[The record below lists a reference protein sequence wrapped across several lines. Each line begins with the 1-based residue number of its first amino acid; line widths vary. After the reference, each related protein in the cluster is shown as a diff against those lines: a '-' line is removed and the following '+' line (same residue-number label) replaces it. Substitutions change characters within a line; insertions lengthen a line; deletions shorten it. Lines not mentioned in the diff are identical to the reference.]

1 MAKCPKC
8 GGELSPQENGL
19 WTCAA
24 CGKTF
29 SRKAA
34 PVQDTIPADQTEAEL
49 RARLAAMEA
58 RQAET
63 EGQLGGARANSGGG
77 SKTTEFFKN
86 KENILKIAIPGALL
100 LIALIILLVCFCG
113 LRGIYVNVENPND
126 YFSFGV
132 GTFSTADG
140 DDVIEGKWSRDG
152 SVLTLMMEDEMFGEI
167 ELPVV
172 FRKMSGYDMIEI
184 DGSEYRRVSLIRI
197 EDNMKKVNVRFD
209 GNGGYTQGNSSYQ
222 LDLGGK
228 IDEAPSVERTIG
240 DYVFMGWYT
249 SPNGWMDED
258 AEMFSSGIRLWE
270 DVTYYANW
278 RNDTD
283 YTMTLPDV
291 LEEETDGNEITYREG
306 DDLLSVFMT
315 ALGWNE
321 LPEGV
326 TGVSFVTS
334 SGDAVDSDSA
344 PATSVTAKVSIG
356 DYIVID
362 GRLIYVSPSLTE
374 FVFPDSVI
382 SIESGVFDSCSEL
395 TSVTIGANVASLRA
409 SDFSDELAA
418 LNVAEGNAVYH
429 SAGNCV
435 IDTENKILVLGCKNS
450 VIPSDGSVTTIGS
463 SAFAGCAE
471 LSSITIPES
480 VTKIENNA
488 FAGCTGLTEINWN
501 AIAVEDFIEWD
512 SNILDYN
519 TISASVFSNAGTAG
533 EGVMLTFGDS
543 VTQIPAGLLYA
554 PRNPYYV
561 YIRPNIKSISIGE
574 NVAKIGAYAFFNC
587 DGLTSITIPDSVT
600 SIGRYAFRDC
610 GGLTSVTI
618 GNGVTSIGSYAF
630 YDCDGLTSITI
641 PDSVTSIGNYAFDDC
656 TGLTEINWNA
666 ISVADFNYGDAFGN
680 AGTAG
685 DGIAVTF
692 GESVEKIPAYLFY
705 RNYSSYR
712 PNVKSVI
719 IGSNV
724 TSIGTY
730 AFYNCTGLTSVA
742 IPDSVTSI
750 GSSAFY
756 GCIGLTSVTIGDS
769 VASIGGSA
777 FNGCSGIIE
786 VVGDISYVDGWVI
799 DAASDIKTALIRQG
813 TRGIAAS
820 AFSGCD
826 GLTSVTIPDSVTS
839 IGSYAFR
846 NCDGLTSVT
855 IGNGVTSIG
864 SSAFYGCTGLT
875 SITIPD
881 SVASIGDY
889 AFRYCSGLTSVTF
902 EETTGWYR
910 TTSSTATSGTSLSS
924 SSLSSPS
931 TAARWLINTYYQ
943 YYWKRNV

>member
-63 EGQLGGARANSGGG
+63 ERQLAAARANNGGG

-86 KENILKIAIPGALL
+86 KGNILKIAIPGALL

-152 SVLTLMMEDEMFGEI
+152 SVLTLTMEDEMFGEI

-209 GNGGYTQGNSSYQ
+209 GNGGYTNGNSSYQ

-249 SPNGWMDED
+249 SPNGWMDEE

-291 LEEETDGNEITYREG
+291 LEDETDGNEITYREG

-344 PATSVTAKVSIG
+344 PATSVTAKLVG
-356 DYIVID
+356 NYMAID
-362 GRLIYVSPSLTE
+362 GALMYVDPSLTE
-374 FVFPDSVI
+374 FVIPDSVT
-382 SIESGVFDSCSEL
+382 SIAKLAFNDCSNL
-395 TSVTIGANVASLRA
+395 VSVTIGVNVNSLDA
-409 SDFSDELAA
+409 KAFDGCNSLTT
-418 LNVAEGNAVYH
+418 LNVDEGNAVYH
-429 SAGNCV
+429 SAGNCI
-435 IDTENKILVLGCKNS
+435 IDTANKILVLGCKNS

-471 LSSITIPES
+471 LSSITIPECI
-480 VTKIENNA
+480 TEIGNRA
-488 FAGCTGLTEINWN
+488 FESCTGLKEIRWN
-501 AIAVEDFIEWD
+501 AVAVEDFSE
-512 SNILDYN
+512 N
-519 TISASVFSNAGTAG
+519 SAIFNNAGRRDDG
-533 EGVMLTFGDS
+533 MVVIFGDS
-543 VTQIPAGLLYA
+543 VEKIPACIF
-554 PRNPYYV
+554 YV
-561 YIRPNIKSISIGE
+561 EISKIDMYSPKITSVILENGVTSIGNSAFESCISLTSITIPDSVTSIGE
-574 NVAKIGAYAFFNC
+574 SAFRECTSLTSITIPDSVTSIEGSAFRDC
-587 DGLTSITIPDSVT
+587 TGLTSITIPDSVT
-600 SIGRYAFRDC
+600 SIGGYAFSGC
-610 GGLTSVTI
+610 TGLTSVTI
-618 GNGVTSIGSYAF
+618 GNGVTSIVRNAFYGCTNLTSVTIGNSVTSIGWYAF
-630 YDCDGLTSITI
+630 SGCSALTSVTIPDSVTSIGRWAFYGCSVEIIWSANPQITELGDYAFSGYQGISITIPNGVTSIGTATFHGCSAEIIWGDNPQITELDSYDFSGYQGTSITIPDSVTIIGQRAFDDCSGLTSITI
-641 PDSVTSIGNYAFDDC
+641 PDSVTSIERYAFIDC
-656 TGLTEINWNA
+656 
-666 ISVADFNYGDAFGN
+666 
-680 AGTAG
+680 
-685 DGIAVTF
+685 AV
-692 GESVEKIPAYLFY
+692 
-705 RNYSSYR
+705 
-712 PNVKSVI
+712 
-719 IGSNV
+719 
-724 TSIGTY
+724 
-730 AFYNCTGLTSVA
+730 
-742 IPDSVTSI
+742 
-750 GSSAFY
+750 
-756 GCIGLTSVTIGDS
+756 
-769 VASIGGSA
+769 
-777 FNGCSGIIE
+777 
-786 VVGDISYVDGWVI
+786 
-799 DAASDIKTALIRQG
+799 
-813 TRGIAAS
+813 
-820 AFSGCD
+820 
-826 GLTSVTIPDSVTS
+826 
-839 IGSYAFR
+839 
-846 NCDGLTSVT
+846 
-855 IGNGVTSIG
+855 
-864 SSAFYGCTGLT
+864 
-875 SITIPD
+875 
-881 SVASIGDY
+881 
-889 AFRYCSGLTSVTF
+889 LTSVTF
-902 EETTGWYR
+902 E
-910 TTSSTATSGTSLSS
+910 GTV
-924 SSLSSPS
+924 
-931 TAARWLINTYYQ
+931 AK
-943 YYWKRNV
+943 WKAISKKIWWNQNCPFTEVVCSDGTVQV

>member
-63 EGQLGGARANSGGG
+63 ERQLAAARANNGGG

-86 KENILKIAIPGALL
+86 KGNILKIAIPGALL

-140 DDVIEGKWSRDG
+140 DDVLEGKWSRDG
-152 SVLTLMMEDEMFGEI
+152 SVLTLTMEDEMFGEI

-209 GNGGYTQGNSSYQ
+209 GNGGYTNGNSSYQ

-291 LEEETDGNEITYREG
+291 LEGETDGNEITYREG

-344 PATSVTAKVSIG
+344 PATSVTAKLVG
-356 DYIVID
+356 NYMAID
-362 GRLIYVSPSLTE
+362 GALMYVDPSLTE
-374 FVFPDSVI
+374 FVIPDSVT
-382 SIESGVFDSCSEL
+382 SIEDSAFWGCSGL
-395 TSVTIGANVASLRA
+395 TSIVV
-409 SDFSDELAA
+409 E
-418 LNVAEGNAVYH
+418 EGNPVYH
-429 SAGNCV
+429 SDGNCL
-435 IDTENKILVLGCKNS
+435 IETASKTLVVGCKTS
-450 VIPSDGSVTTIGS
+450 VIPDDGSVT
-463 SAFAGCAE
+463 
-471 LSSITIPES
+471 SI
-480 VTKIENNA
+480 
-488 FAGCTGLTEINWN
+488 
-501 AIAVEDFIEWD
+501 D
-512 SNILDYN
+512 
-519 TISASVFSNAGTAG
+519 
-533 EGVMLTFGDS
+533 
-543 VTQIPAGLLYA
+543 
-554 PRNPYYV
+554 
-561 YIRPNIKSISIGE
+561 
-574 NVAKIGAYAFFNC
+574 YAFSYC
-587 DGLTSITIPDSVT
+587 TSLTSITIPDSVT
-600 SIGRYAFRDC
+600 SIGEYAFLFC
-610 GGLTSVTI
+610 TGLTSVTI
-618 GNGVTSIGSYAF
+618 GN
-630 YDCDGLTSITI
+630 
-641 PDSVTSIGNYAFDDC
+641 SVTSIGYA
-656 TGLTEINWNA
+656 
-666 ISVADFNYGDAFGN
+666 AFGN
-680 AGTAG
+680 
-685 DGIAVTF
+685 
-692 GESVEKIPAYLFY
+692 
-705 RNYSSYR
+705 
-712 PNVKSVI
+712 
-719 IGSNV
+719 
-724 TSIGTY
+724 
-730 AFYNCTGLTSVA
+730 
-742 IPDSVTSI
+742 
-750 GSSAFY
+750 
-756 GCIGLTSVTIGDS
+756 
-769 VASIGGSA
+769 
-777 FNGCSGIIE
+777 
-786 VVGDISYVDGWVI
+786 
-799 DAASDIKTALIRQG
+799 
-813 TRGIAAS
+813 
-820 AFSGCD
+820 
-826 GLTSVTIPDSVTS
+826 
-839 IGSYAFR
+839 
-846 NCDGLTSVT
+846 
-855 IGNGVTSIG
+855 
-864 SSAFYGCTGLT
+864 
-875 SITIPD
+875 
-881 SVASIGDY
+881 
-889 AFRYCSGLTSVTF
+889 CSGLTSVTF
-902 EETTGWYR
+902 E
-910 TTSSTATSGTSLSS
+910 GTVAEWNAIDKGREWNYNCPFTEVVCSDG
-924 SSLSSPS
+924 
-931 TAARWLINTYYQ
+931 TVQ
-943 YYWKRNV
+943 V

>member
-63 EGQLGGARANSGGG
+63 ERQLAAARANNGGG

-86 KENILKIAIPGALL
+86 KGNILKIAIPGALL

-140 DDVIEGKWSRDG
+140 DDVLEGKWSRDG
-152 SVLTLMMEDEMFGEI
+152 SVLTLTMEDEMFGEI

-209 GNGGYTQGNSSYQ
+209 GNGGYTNGNSSYQ

-291 LEEETDGNEITYREG
+291 LEGETDGNEITYREG

-344 PATSVTAKVSIG
+344 PATSVTAKLVG
-356 DYIVID
+356 NYMAID
-362 GRLIYVSPSLTE
+362 GALMYVDPSLTE
-374 FVFPDSVI
+374 FVIPDSVT
-382 SIESGVFDSCSEL
+382 SI
-395 TSVTIGANVASLRA
+395 
-409 SDFSDELAA
+409 
-418 LNVAEGNAVYH
+418 GN
-429 SAGNCV
+429 
-435 IDTENKILVLGCKNS
+435 
-450 VIPSDGSVTTIGS
+450 
-463 SAFAGCAE
+463 SAFSGC
-471 LSSITIPES
+471 S
-480 VTKIENNA
+480 
-488 FAGCTGLTEINWN
+488 
-501 AIAVEDFIEWD
+501 
-512 SNILDYN
+512 
-519 TISASVFSNAGTAG
+519 
-533 EGVMLTFGDS
+533 
-543 VTQIPAGLLYA
+543 
-554 PRNPYYV
+554 
-561 YIRPNIKSISIGE
+561 
-574 NVAKIGAYAFFNC
+574 
-587 DGLTSITIPDSVT
+587 GLTSITIPDSVT
-600 SIGRYAFRDC
+600 SIEDSAFWGCSGLTSIVVEEGNPVYHSDGNCLIETASKTLVVGCKTSVIPDDGSVTSIGDYAFSYCTSLTSITIPDSVTSIGEC
-610 GGLTSVTI
+610 SFLFCTGLTSVTI
-618 GNGVTSIGSYAF
+618 GNGVTSIG
-630 YDCDGLTSITI
+630 YD
-641 PDSVTSIGNYAFDDC
+641 
-656 TGLTEINWNA
+656 
-666 ISVADFNYGDAFGN
+666 
-680 AGTAG
+680 
-685 DGIAVTF
+685 
-692 GESVEKIPAYLFY
+692 
-705 RNYSSYR
+705 
-712 PNVKSVI
+712 
-719 IGSNV
+719 
-724 TSIGTY
+724 
-730 AFYNCTGLTSVA
+730 AFYN
-742 IPDSVTSI
+742 
-750 GSSAFY
+750 
-756 GCIGLTSVTIGDS
+756 
-769 VASIGGSA
+769 
-777 FNGCSGIIE
+777 
-786 VVGDISYVDGWVI
+786 
-799 DAASDIKTALIRQG
+799 
-813 TRGIAAS
+813 
-820 AFSGCD
+820 
-826 GLTSVTIPDSVTS
+826 
-839 IGSYAFR
+839 
-846 NCDGLTSVT
+846 
-855 IGNGVTSIG
+855 
-864 SSAFYGCTGLT
+864 
-875 SITIPD
+875 
-881 SVASIGDY
+881 
-889 AFRYCSGLTSVTF
+889 CSGLTSVTF
-902 EETTGWYR
+902 E
-910 TTSSTATSGTSLSS
+910 GTV
-924 SSLSSPS
+924 
-931 TAARWLINTYYQ
+931 AEWNAINIGY
-943 YYWKRNV
+943 YYWNYNCPFTKVVCSDGTVRV

>member
-63 EGQLGGARANSGGG
+63 ERQLAAARANSGGG

-86 KENILKIAIPGALL
+86 KGNILKIAIPGALL

-152 SVLTLMMEDEMFGEI
+152 SVLTLTMEDEMFGEI

-209 GNGGYTQGNSSYQ
+209 GNGGYTNGNSSYQ

-291 LEEETDGNEITYREG
+291 LEGETDGNEITYREG

-429 SAGNCV
+429 SEGNCV

-512 SNILDYN
+512 SNIRDYN

-587 DGLTSITIPDSVT
+587 DGLTSVAIPDSVT
-600 SIGRYAFRDC
+600 SIGNYAFRDC

-618 GNGVTSIGSYAF
+618 GNGVTSIAYQSFYDCDSLTEIYYTGDVAGWCGISRLDEVMSSGRTLYIGGKEAEGDLVIPDGVTSIGLYAF
-630 YDCDGLTSITI
+630 AYCDGLTSITI
-641 PDSVTSIGNYAFDDC
+641 PGSITSIGERAFHNC
-656 TGLTEINWNA
+656 TSLTEINWHA
-666 ISVADFNYGDAFGN
+666 VAVDNVGSYAFYN

-685 DGIAVTF
+685 DGAAVRFGDSVTSIPFAAFRDCDGLTSVTIGDGVTSIGERAFSNCDGLTSIVVEEGNPVYHSTGNCLIETESKTLIAGCKT
-692 GESVEKIPAYLFY
+692 
-705 RNYSSYR
+705 
-712 PNVKSVI
+712 SVI
-719 IGSNV
+719 PDDGSV
-724 TSIGTY
+724 TSIGTS
-730 AFYNCTGLTSVA
+730 AFQACHGLTSIA

-750 GSSAFY
+750 GVYLFMS
-756 GCIGLTSVTIGDS
+756 CT
-769 VASIGGSA
+769 
-777 FNGCSGIIE
+777 
-786 VVGDISYVDGWVI
+786 
-799 DAASDIKTALIRQG
+799 
-813 TRGIAAS
+813 
-820 AFSGCD
+820 
-826 GLTSVTIPDSVTS
+826 
-839 IGSYAFR
+839 
-846 NCDGLTSVT
+846 GLTSVT
-855 IGNGVTSIG
+855 IGNGVTRIEG
-864 SSAFYGCTGLT
+864 WVFWGCR
-875 SITIPD
+875 S
-881 SVASIGDY
+881 
-889 AFRYCSGLTSVTF
+889 LTSVTF
-902 EETTGWYR
+902 K
-910 TTSSTATSGTSLSS
+910 GTV
-924 SSLSSPS
+924 
-931 TAARWLINTYYQ
+931 AEWNAIYKTYDWMDNCPLTEVVCSDGTVQ
-943 YYWKRNV
+943 V